1 MRNKYSIVWS
11 KRSKDKTD
19 QIIDYLTQEWTD
31 KEVFNYLNLLKN
43 FEEVVSRFPKLFP
56 KSLSHPKSYRRAV
69 ISKHYSVIYRVEE
82 NKIFVVTIQDN
93 REFNS

>member
-11 KRSKDKTD
+11 KRSKNKTD

-31 KEVFNYLNLLKN
+31 KEVFNYLNLLRN
-43 FEEVVSRFPKLFP
+43 FEEAVSRFPKLFP
-56 KSLSHPKSYRRAV
+56 KSLSHPKNYRRAV
-69 ISKHYSVIYRVEE
+69 ISKHYSVIYRFEA

-93 REFNS
+93 REFNG